1 MKKLAILFSV
11 LAVCV
16 LAIGA
21 EPLELKYWPLWP
33 DPSKVTHVQFEPI
46 PHTSVGRD
54 AVAQVYFKYPS
65 NLQRV
70 WGADLKIW
78 VVDGEDLRPVSIS
91 FNYGSGDLGL
101 AYMDNDAEVKGFS
114 ANQVLKEDLKVYA
127 VHPEYKGSWFTIED
141 IDYSNQDFFDSWL
154 SSWRSFLVGDAEK
167 EGKVLADSGHAP
179 PLLVWKK
186 NPWLTRYVDSLS
198 YPFSWGDDPWLFLPA
213 NDGLL
218 HAFEVNSF
226 AATAVRRWSLMPLP
240 AFQLAVYQEHLRST
254 KGYYPRITLLDGPC
268 EVYDV
273 ENTEGEWKRV
283 LIGTTGAGSALMN
296 KAKDAWKTEYNNS
309 SVAPDANAPS
319 LDSGRHFG
327 IYAIDVTDPDLPKA
341 LWSKCNIYWS
351 RGEDSDINHP
361 DLDIIYAVARPLI
374 GFTEDDG
381 TRHWHAIILGVDSQG
396 GYRWYDFDPIT
407 GAEKGKGVFSGSESG
422 SKSKSKSE
430 SECESVDLINGV
442 PSELYYPSRILA
454 AFPPNGASPALS
466 DVYVYLSNG
475 SLYYWNVQRGEPPK
489 KLLKLYVQ
497 STKKGLPP
505 VGDFDIA
512 YVRENGELHTYFA
525 ATLYRDLRGGN
536 PHDSF
541 ILFVM
546 DLTSIRDIEPPDI
559 KIQYESGQDGDVLIF
574 KNVENNEASYS
585 YIPLKTG
592 QGKKTTYKFNRLVS
606 NPVFVGG
613 KLYLAAYSSESDMSR
628 LYTLDAEIFQKDG
641 GGNEK
646 TLEEGVD
653 YLDFQGET
661 FESAVFGSDGRL
673 YVATEEGEKT
683 YAFGEPAKMRTLY
696 WRVKN

>member
-16 LAIGA
+16 LAIEA

-33 DPSKVTHVQFEPI
+33 DPSKVTPVQFEPI

-70 WGADLKIW
+70 WGADLKMW
-78 VVDGEDLRPVSIS
+78 VVNGEDLKPVSIS

-101 AYMDNDAEVKGFS
+101 AYTTGAEVKDFPIS
-114 ANQVLKEDLKVYA
+114 QALEEDLKVCA
-127 VHPEYKGSWFTIED
+127 VHPEYKGSWFTIEG
-141 IDYSNQDFFDSWL
+141 IDYPNQDFFDSWL
-154 SSWRSFLVGDAEK
+154 SSWRSFLVGDTEK
-167 EGKVLADSGHAP
+167 EEKVLADSGHAP

-198 YPFSWGDDPWLFLPA
+198 YPSSWGDDPWLFLPT
-213 NDGLL
+213 NEGLL

-226 AATAVRRWSLMPLP
+226 AATAFRRWSLMPLP
-240 AFQLAVYQEHLRST
+240 AFQLAVYQEHLRRT
-254 KGYYPRITLLDGPC
+254 EEDYPRITLLDGPC

-319 LDSGRHFG
+319 GSGRHFG
-327 IYAIDVTDPDLPKA
+327 IYAIDVTDPKSPKPM
-341 LWSKCNIYWS
+341 WSKSNLHWK
-351 RGEDSDINHP
+351 RGNSDINP
-361 DLDIIYAVARPLI
+361 SDLDVDYVVARPLI

-407 GAEKGKGVFSGSESG
+407 GAEKGKGIFSESESG
-422 SKSKSKSE
+422 SKSKSE

-454 AFPPNGASPALS
+454 AFPPNGASPALN
-466 DVYVYLSNG
+466 DVYAYLSNG
-475 SLYYWNVQRGEPPK
+475 CLYYWNVQRGEPPK

-497 STKKGLPP
+497 STKKGLPS

-525 ATLYRDLRGGN
+525 ATLYRGLPGGN

-546 DLTSIRDIEPPDI
+546 DLTSIGDFRNPSSDI
-559 KIQYESGQDGDVLIF
+559 KPQELKMQGALGQGGDVLIF
-574 KNVENNEASYS
+574 KNDEAS
-585 YIPLKTG
+585 YIPLKTS
-592 QGKKTTYKFNRLVS
+592 QGNAPKFNRLVS

-641 GGNEK
+641 GGNK
-646 TLEEGVD
+646 KGLEEGVD
-653 YLDFQGET
+653 YLDFQGEA

-673 YVATEEGEKT
+673 YVATEEGET
-683 YAFGEPAKMRTLY
+683 YAFGEPPRMRTLY